1 MVVAAEL
8 EETLDLLNKK
18 VTWKDIAVAVKLSPS
33 SLTNLRNGTEMKF
46 PTLLEIAKFVYQ
58 SDYITRFKRWC
69 LSFESPKNI
78 CYALE
83 YLAVNRQIAE
93 LDELINKIKDHR
105 ADKKM
110 QEWAEGYSILS
121 RYLKRE
127 NPIEVVSSL
136 RQFFPKCVEM
146 QVLSQIIEVWC
157 RYKLSDFITMDSLI
171 KGMDHSINKIREEFI
186 RQSYS
191 IRLKE
196 ALAYVNLYKFNNVEK
211 TRMYAE
217 EIFSS
222 NTSATFT
229 TSASYLVGMSFL
241 FDNYEKCLGY
251 IERHRELLVESG
263 RIEEI
268 AIIDNCDIPFI
279 KNIWKKHNER
289 PKTDDI
295 SEVAHY
301 EAVMGDKELAVELI
315 DKAVCEQGNSG
326 FKYYY
331 KALATNDP
339 FLFMQALIEFN
350 KNGDKFY
357 ANLPYQH
364 LKSNSLFKPM
374 ADQAMGN

>member
-8 EETLDLLNKK
+8 EETMDKLDKK
-18 VTWKDIAVAVKLSPS
+18 ITWKDIAVAVKLSPS
-33 SLTNLRNGTEMKF
+33 SLTNLKNGTEMKF

-58 SDYITRFKRWC
+58 NDYITRFKRWC

-78 CYALE
+78 CFALE
-83 YLAVNRQIAE
+83 YLAVNRQKKE
-93 LDELINKIKDHR
+93 LDDLIKKIKENR
-105 ADKKM
+105 SDKKM
-110 QEWAEGYSILS
+110 QEWAEGYSILL
-121 RYLKRE
+121 RYLEKE
-127 NPIEVVSSL
+127 NPVEIINSL
-136 RQFFPKCVEM
+136 RNFFPKCLEM
-146 QVLSQIIEVWC
+146 KILSQITEVWC
-157 RYKLSDFITMDSLI
+157 RYKLSDFLTMDALI
-171 KGMDHSINKIREEFI
+171 QGMNHSIKNISEEFI

-196 ALAYVNLYKFNNVEK
+196 ALAYVSLYKFNDVKK

-241 FDNYEKCLGY
+241 FDDYEKCLGY
-251 IERHRELLVESG
+251 IERHRELLIESG
-263 RIEEI
+263 RLEEI
-268 AIIDNCDIPFI
+268 AIIDSCDIPFI

-295 SEVAHY
+295 SEIAHY
-301 EAVMGDKELAVELI
+301 EAVMGDKGLAIELI
-315 DKAVCEQGNSG
+315 DKAVSEKGNSG

-364 LKSNSLFKPM
+364 LKNNPLFKPM